1 MNWVFLY
8 FLQISDNVGV
18 CCFMFLSENHT
29 QEPFIWQTYA
39 VCGIMAG
46 TLYFTNL
53 VSLSSQVKVLELI
66 PILQQFLSVKTMTWK
81 GDFIQVTHTRNMKV
95 TEKKVFQDYWMS
107 AQVQQRSWS
116 LEKEKMYLV
125 LEPRLFTV

>member
-1 MNWVFLY
+1 
-8 FLQISDNVGV
+8 
-18 CCFMFLSENHT
+18 MFLSENHT

-46 TLYFTNL
+46 RLYFTNL
-53 VSLSSQVKVLELI
+53 VSLFSQVKVLELI
-66 PILQQFLSVKTMTWK
+66 PILQQFLSAKTMTWK

-95 TEKKVFQDYWMS
+95 TEKKKVFQDYWMY

-125 LEPRLFTV
+125 LEPSLFTV